1 MNDHLQR
8 SLRRTLGA
16 GAASLALFSGP
27 AHAELVTTDQIVTQ
41 EQAQLDRE
49 RVKSLMG
56 RAEVAQQLQVFGV
69 PPAEAQARVDA
80 MTNEEI
86 RTIAGKLDALPAGGV
101 LGHTELIIILLVVLL
116 VVLLV

>member
-8 SLRRTLGA
+8 SLLRVLGA
-16 GAASLALFSGP
+16 GVASIALFSGSV
-27 AHAELVTTDQIVTQ
+27 HAELVTTDQIVGE

-49 RVKSLMG
+49 RVKALIG
-56 RAEVAQQLQVFGV
+56 RAEVAQELQVFGV

-86 RTIAGKLDALPAGGV
+86 RSIAGKLDALPAGGV